1 MTEYSPAATRWLQGF
16 AETERLQQEI
26 FAYIKADSGIEA
38 PEDTDTENETPLA
51 ALIQQQDTLIR
62 KLPFEQLSADDVEQL
77 KGQIARLQSNH
88 QTLVEAISTRRQSL
102 LNLSSQTKKAKR
114 SIKAYQQAQDL

>member
-26 FAYIKADSGIEA
+26 FADLKANNDTEEPEA
-38 PEDTDTENETPLA
+38 SENETPLT

-62 KLPFEQLSADDVEQL
+62 QLPFEQLSADDVEQL
-77 KGQIARLQSNH
+77 KGQIASLQSNH
-88 QTLVEAISTRRQSL
+88 QILVAAISTRRQSL
-102 LNLSSQTKKAKR
+102 LDQSSQTKKATR

>member
-26 FAYIKADSGIEA
+26 FADLKANNDTEEPEA
-38 PEDTDTENETPLA
+38 SENETPLT

-62 KLPFEQLSADDVEQL
+62 QLPFEQLSADDVEQL
-77 KGQIARLQSNH
+77 KGQIASLQSNH
-88 QTLVEAISTRRQSL
+88 QTLVAAISTRRQSL
-102 LNLSSQTKKAKR
+102 LDQSSQTKKAKR